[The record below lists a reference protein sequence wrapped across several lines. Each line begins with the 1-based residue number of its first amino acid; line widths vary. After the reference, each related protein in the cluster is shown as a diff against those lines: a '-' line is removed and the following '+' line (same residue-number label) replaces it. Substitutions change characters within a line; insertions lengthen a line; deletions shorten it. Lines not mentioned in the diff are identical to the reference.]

1 MAMGAAWKL
10 RRVVRNVQHVLGIEL
25 MCAAQGV
32 EYRRP
37 LRASRSVEDAMLV
50 VRELVPP
57 LVQDRVLAPDITT
70 LAAAVAAGRFTEVAM
85 AVA

>member
-10 RRVVRNVQHVLGIEL
+10 RRVVDNVQHVIAVEL

-37 LRASRSVEDAMLV
+37 LRAARSVEDAISV
-50 VRELVPP
+50 VRELVSP
-57 LVQDRVLAPDITT
+57 LAQDRVLSPDITA
-70 LAAAVAAGRFTEVAM
+70 LAAAVAVGRFTEVAM
-85 AVA
+85 TTA

>member
-10 RRVVRNVQHVLGIEL
+10 QRVVRNVQHVMGIEL

-37 LRASRSVEDAMLV
+37 LRAARAVEEAVAV
-50 VRELVPP
+50 VRELVQP
-57 LVQDRVLAPDITT
+57 LEQDRVLAPDIAA
-70 LAAAVAAGRFTEVAM
+70 LARAVAAGRFTTVAM
-85 AVA
+85 ALA

>member
-1 MAMGAAWKL
+1 
-10 RRVVRNVQHVLGIEL
+10 
-25 MCAAQGV
+25 
-32 EYRRP
+32 
-37 LRASRSVEDAMLV
+37 MLV